1 MDFITAVFAIM
12 LGIIAVV
19 AAVGLVILVGVY
31 LIIGVFWL
39 LAAGINALFK
49 GGS

>member
-1 MDFITAVFAIM
+1 MDFISAVFAIV
-12 LGIIAVV
+12 LGIIAVI

-31 LIIGVFWL
+31 LVIGVFWC

-49 GGS
+49 